1 MGFIYTFARLSCIN
15 ANNLW
20 HLANLN
26 DAFYQSKSSKK
37 FSDGSI
43 ICMTASLKNP
53 QWAGI
58 STFLNASERQ
68 PSLNEA
74 SSGKVVLRV
83 ASGQNVE
90 SQPSTFGTIGFFW
103 DTLLLVG
110 HMGPMSALCSAL
122 V

>member
-1 MGFIYTFARLSCIN
+1 MPAIYGT
-15 ANNLW
+15 
-20 HLANLN
+20 ANLN
-26 DAFYQSKSSKK
+26 AALYQSKSSKN

-43 ICMTASLKNP
+43 IGMTASLKNP
-53 QWAGI
+53 QWARI
-58 STFLNASERQ
+58 STFLNARERQ

-74 SSGKVVLRV
+74 SSRNVVLRV

-90 SQPSTFGTIGFFW
+90 SQHSTFGTIGFFW

-110 HMGPMSALCSAL
+110 HMGPMSATCSAL